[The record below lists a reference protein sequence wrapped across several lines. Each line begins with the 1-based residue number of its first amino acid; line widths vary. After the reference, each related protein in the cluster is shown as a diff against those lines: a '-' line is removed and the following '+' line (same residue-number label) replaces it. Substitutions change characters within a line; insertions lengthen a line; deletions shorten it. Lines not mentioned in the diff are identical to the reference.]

1 MKKYIEIMIHA
12 MRSDIYPTSL
22 DTHSWPSHNVI
33 CFGTEWMLEIAAA

>member
-1 MKKYIEIMIHA
+1 MKKYIEIMMHA

-22 DTHSWPSHNVI
+22 DTHSFHNVI